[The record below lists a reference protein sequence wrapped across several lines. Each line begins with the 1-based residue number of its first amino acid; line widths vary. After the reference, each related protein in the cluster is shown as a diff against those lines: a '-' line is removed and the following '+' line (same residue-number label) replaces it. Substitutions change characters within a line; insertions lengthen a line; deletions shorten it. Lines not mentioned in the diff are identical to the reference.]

1 MILDDDIHEE
11 AARWFAAQRRGPMS
25 LEERQAFDAW
35 RADPLHQAALNRM
48 HEVWGELAAA
58 GRVIPQARR
67 RTLLRRRTA
76 FAAVMAFGLL
86 GGLTVA
92 GAVWKSQQ
100 PSAVTGI
107 GEQRSQELPD
117 GSIVALNVVTRAR
130 YDINTRERLVHL
142 NEGEA
147 TFVVHKDP
155 ERPFLVRAAGY
166 EVRAVGTAFNVR
178 SRDHSLDVAV
188 KEGVVQVRRL
198 AGNDKPVLLRAGQ
211 RIQVRDTD
219 QPSQAPLKVTEIAM
233 GAVDEWR
240 QRVLTYEDA
249 PVDQIVQDIN
259 RFYERPI
266 AVDPDL
272 GRRHVT
278 LRLVIDDRA
287 DTVKRLA
294 SLLNADVRSDGRKDQ
309 LRPLA

>member
-1 MILDDDIHEE
+1 M
-11 AARWFAAQRRGPMS
+11 P
-25 LEERQAFDAW
+25 LEERQAFDVW

-48 HEVWGELAAA
+48 HEVWGELAAVSDVVPRA
-58 GRVIPQARR
+58 RQRVTRH
-67 RTLLRRRTA
+67 RRRTA
-76 FAAVMAFGLL
+76 VAAVLVV
-86 GGLTVA
+86 GLTVGLTA
-92 GAVWKSQQ
+92 SAVWRSQQ
-100 PSAVTGI
+100 PSAETGI

-130 YDINTRERLVHL
+130 YDINARERLVHL

-155 ERPFLVRAAGY
+155 ERPFLVRTAGY

-178 SRDHSLDVAV
+178 SRDRSLDVAV

-198 AGNDKPVLLRAGQ
+198 SGDDKPVLLRAGQ
-211 RIQVRDTD
+211 RLEVRDTAVGA
-219 QPSQAPLKVTEIAM
+219 QAEPKISAIAT

-249 PVDQIVQDIN
+249 PVDQVVEDVN

-266 AVDPDL
+266 AVDPVL

-287 DTVKRLA
+287 DTVRRLA
-294 SLLNADVRSDGRKDQ
+294 SLLNADVQGEGRADK
-309 LRPLA
+309 LKPLA

>member
-1 MILDDDIHEE
+1 MFLNDDIHEE

-25 LEERQAFDAW
+25 LDERQAFDAW
-35 RADPLHQAALNRM
+35 RTDPLHQAALNRM
-48 HEVWGELAAA
+48 HEVWGELAAVGSVA
-58 GRVIPQARR
+58 SRTDHRPIRR
-67 RTLLRRRTA
+67 HRRTA
-76 FAAVMAFGLL
+76 IAAVLVL
-86 GGLTVA
+86 GVTGLTLGA
-92 GAVWKSQQ
+92 GWRLHQ
-100 PSAVTGI
+100 PSAMTGV

-117 GSIVALNVVTRAR
+117 GSILALNVVTKAR
-130 YDINTRERLVHL
+130 YDINARERLVHL
-142 NEGEA
+142 SEGEA

-178 SRDHSLDVAV
+178 NRDHSLDVAV

-198 AGNDKPVLLRAGQ
+198 AGNDKPVFLRAGQ
-211 RIQVRDTD
+211 RLQIRDTAHLA
-219 QPSQAPLKVTEIAM
+219 QTPLKISEISP

-240 QRVLTYEDA
+240 QRVLTYEDTS
-249 PVDQIVQDIN
+249 VDQIVQDVN
-259 RFYERPI
+259 RFYERPL
-266 AVDPDL
+266 AADVDL

-294 SLLNADVRSDGRKDQ
+294 LLLNAHVETNGRKDR
-309 LRPLA
+309 LKPLA

>member
-48 HEVWGELAAA
+48 HEVWGELAAV
-58 GRVIPQARR
+58 GRVIPRARQR
-67 RTLLRRRTA
+67 RILRRRTA
-76 FAAVMAFGLL
+76 FAAVMALGLL
-86 GGLTVA
+86 GGLTVS
-92 GAVWKSQQ
+92 AVWKFHQ

-130 YDINTRERLVHL
+130 YDINARERLVHL

-188 KEGVVQVRRL
+188 KEGMVQVRRL
-198 AGNDKPVLLRAGQ
+198 AGDDKPILLRAGQ
-211 RIQVRDTD
+211 RIRVRDTA
-219 QPSQAPLKVTEIAM
+219 QPAQMPLKVTEIAT

-249 PVDQIVQDIN
+249 PVDQIVQDVN

-266 AVDPDL
+266 AVDPGL

-294 SLLNADVRSDGRKDQ
+294 SLLNADVRSDGREDQ
-309 LRPLA
+309 LKPLA

>member
-11 AARWFAAQRRGPMS
+11 AAQWFAAQRRGPMS

-48 HEVWGELAAA
+48 HEVWGELAAV
-58 GRVIPQARR
+58 GRVIPRARQWTGQRNR
-67 RTLLRRRTA
+67 RA
-76 FAAVMAFGLL
+76 VAAVMALGLL
-86 GGLTVA
+86 GGLTA
-92 GAVWKSQQ
+92 GVVWKFHQ
-100 PSAVTGI
+100 PSTVTGI

-130 YDINTRERLVHL
+130 YDINARERLVYL

-166 EVRAVGTAFNVR
+166 EVRAIGTAFNVR
-178 SRDHSLDVAV
+178 SRDHNLDVAV

-198 AGNDKPVLLRAGQ
+198 AGGDRPVLLRAGQ
-211 RIQVRDTD
+211 RIQVRDTVHTA
-219 QPSQAPLKVTEIAM
+219 QTPLKVMEIAT

-249 PVDQIVQDIN
+249 PVDWIVQDVN

-266 AVDPDL
+266 AVDPGL

-287 DTVKRLA
+287 DTVNRLA
-294 SLLNADVRSDGRKDQ
+294 SLLNADVHEDGRVDR
-309 LRPLA
+309 LRPIA

>member
-1 MILDDDIHEE
+1 MDDDIHEE

-48 HEVWGELAAA
+48 HEVWGELAAV
-58 GRVIPQARR
+58 GRVIPRARQ
-67 RTLLRRRTA
+67 RTILRRRTA
-76 FAAVMAFGLL
+76 FAAVMALGLL
-86 GGLTVA
+86 GGLTVN
-92 GAVWKSQQ
+92 AVWKFHQ

-130 YDINTRERLVHL
+130 YDINARERLVHL

-188 KEGVVQVRRL
+188 KEGMVQVRRL
-198 AGNDKPVLLRAGQ
+198 AGDDKPILLRAGQ
-211 RIQVRDTD
+211 RIRVRDTA
-219 QPSQAPLKVTEIAM
+219 QPAQTPLKVTEIAT

-249 PVDQIVQDIN
+249 PVDQIVQDVN

-266 AVDPDL
+266 AVDPGL

-294 SLLNADVRSDGRKDQ
+294 SLLNADVRSDGREDQ
-309 LRPLA
+309 LKPLA

>member
-1 MILDDDIHEE
+1 M
-11 AARWFAAQRRGPMS
+11 P

-48 HEVWGELAAA
+48 HEVWGELAAV
-58 GRVIPQARR
+58 GRGIPRPGRLPVHRDRRKVI
-67 RTLLRRRTA
+67 
-76 FAAVMAFGLL
+76 AAVLVLGLGSL
-86 GGLTVA
+86 AA
-92 GAVWKSQQ
+92 GAAWKLHQ
-100 PSAVTGI
+100 PSAITGI

-117 GSIVALNVVTRAR
+117 GSIVALNVVTKAR
-130 YDINTRERLVHL
+130 YDINARERLVHL
-142 NEGEA
+142 TEGEA

-155 ERPFLVRAAGY
+155 ERPFLVRTAGF
-166 EVRAVGTAFNVR
+166 EVRAIGTAFNVR
-178 SRDHSLDVAV
+178 IRDRSLDVAV

-198 AGNDKPVLLRAGQ
+198 AGDDKPVFLRAGQ
-211 RIQVRDTD
+211 RFQVRDTAH
-219 QPSQAPLKVTEIAM
+219 PAQAPVKISNIAP

-249 PVDQIVQDIN
+249 PVDQIVQDVN
-259 RFYERPI
+259 RFYDRPI
-266 AVDPDL
+266 AADADL

-294 SLLNADVRSDGRKDQ
+294 SLLNADVQSNGRADRLK
-309 LRPLA
+309 PLA

>member
-1 MILDDDIHEE
+1 MT
-11 AARWFAAQRRGPMS
+11 

-35 RADPLHQAALNRM
+35 RADPVHQAALNQV
-48 HEVWGELAAA
+48 HEVWGELASV
-58 GRVIPQARR
+58 GDVVPPVRHQRPKR
-67 RTLLRRRTA
+67 LRRSIV
-76 FAAVMAFGLL
+76 AASLVIGLT
-86 GGLTVA
+86 GGLA
-92 GAVWKSQQ
+92 ASAVWKLHEPQ
-100 PSAVTGI
+100 AVTGI

-117 GSIVALNVVTRAR
+117 GSIVALNVVTRVR
-130 YDINTRERLVHL
+130 YDIGDRERRVHL

-155 ERPFLVRAAGY
+155 ERPFLVQVAGY

-178 SRDHSLDVAV
+178 KRDHSLDVAV
-188 KEGVVQVRRL
+188 KEGIVAVRRL
-198 AGNDKPVLLRAGQ
+198 DGDEKPVLLRAGQ
-211 RIQVRDTD
+211 LLQVRDTAHASRA
-219 QPSQAPLKVTEIAM
+219 PVKISQISL

-249 PVDQIVQDIN
+249 PVDQILQDVN

-266 AVDPDL
+266 TVDPAL

-278 LRLVIDDRA
+278 LRLAIDDRT

-294 SLLNADVRSDGRKDQ
+294 ALLNADIQPDRREDRLK
-309 LRPLA
+309 PIA

>member
-1 MILDDDIHEE
+1 MILDGDIHEE
-11 AARWFAAQRRGPMS
+11 AAQWFAAQRRGPMS

-48 HEVWGELAAA
+48 HEVWGELAAV
-58 GRVIPQARR
+58 GRVIPRARQRTGQRSR
-67 RTLLRRRTA
+67 R
-76 FAAVMAFGLL
+76 AAAAILVLGLL
-86 GGLTVA
+86 GGLTA
-92 GAVWKSQQ
+92 GAVWKFHQ
-100 PSAVTGI
+100 PSTVTGI

-130 YDINTRERLVHL
+130 YDINARERLVHL

-198 AGNDKPVLLRAGQ
+198 AGDGRPVFLRAGQ
-211 RIQVRDTD
+211 RIQVRDTAYTA
-219 QPSQAPLKVTEIAM
+219 QTPLKVTEIATS
-233 GAVDEWR
+233 AVDEWR

-249 PVDQIVQDIN
+249 PVDRIVQDVN

-266 AVDPDL
+266 AVDPAL

-294 SLLNADVRSDGRKDQ
+294 SLLNADVHDDGREDR
-309 LRPLA
+309 LRPIA

>member
-1 MILDDDIHEE
+1 M
-11 AARWFAAQRRGPMS
+11 
-25 LEERQAFDAW
+25 
-35 RADPLHQAALNRM
+35 AL
-48 HEVWGELAAA
+48 
-58 GRVIPQARR
+58 
-67 RTLLRRRTA
+67 
-76 FAAVMAFGLL
+76 GLL
-86 GGLTVA
+86 GGLTA
-92 GAVWKSQQ
+92 GVVWKFHQ
-100 PSAVTGI
+100 PSTVTGI

-130 YDINTRERLVHL
+130 YDINARERLVYL

-166 EVRAVGTAFNVR
+166 EVRAIGTAFNVR
-178 SRDHSLDVAV
+178 SRDHNLDVAV

-198 AGNDKPVLLRAGQ
+198 AGGDRPVLLRAGQ
-211 RIQVRDTD
+211 RIQVRDTVHTA
-219 QPSQAPLKVTEIAM
+219 QTPLKVMEIAT

-249 PVDQIVQDIN
+249 PVDWIVQDVN

-266 AVDPDL
+266 AVDPGL

-287 DTVKRLA
+287 DTVNRLA
-294 SLLNADVRSDGRKDQ
+294 SLLNADVHEDGRVDR
-309 LRPLA
+309 LRPIA